1 MIDPAS
7 SFTAGAGMIVNVAGE
22 RTVTV
27 AKPSAAERLARLARL
42 AVTDADAVESVR
54 RALED
59 ILA

>member
-1 MIDPAS
+1 
-7 SFTAGAGMIVNVAGE
+7 MIVNVAGE
-22 RTVTV
+22 RTATV